1 MKWLKD
7 WVSEVDTKEFAVD
20 ALSFVG
26 IIAAVMG
33 LLVCMAAAL

>member
-7 WVSEVDTKEFAVD
+7 WVAEVDSKAFVVD

-26 IIAAVMG
+26 ILAAVMG